1 MHSIEPNDNNIQD
14 EGEELS
20 LPENQIHERWRT
32 INSLQWPVMQMVRIS
47 MTNYRISPV
56 KITGKT
62 SFWQIM
68 WTPPG
73 SRNFIYKNY
82 VKNYMKD
89 WIKIFSGFKWL
100 FKWVKNLAVCWNEG
114 QMHGRLNSMKYS
126 ANLWVYISNRIK
138 HSPPTSDK
146 TENMEIKMLLKQP
159 PSGRMLINFYRLHFL
174 DIPKSKWH
182 SHLFS
187 LAKSCTSL
195 IIQVLKTVYNTYYHL
210 HNSTTLTFQHRTCWS
225 SISILEK
232 KNN

>member
-1 MHSIEPNDNNIQD
+1 MQSYTGKESEIHSVLWVPKLQFHFKPETFVHSIEPNDNNIQD

-100 FKWVKNLAVCWNEG
+100 FKWMKNLAVCWNEG
-114 QMHGRLNSMKYS
+114 QMHGR
-126 ANLWVYISNRIK
+126 
-138 HSPPTSDK
+138 
-146 TENMEIKMLLKQP
+146 
-159 PSGRMLINFYRLHFL
+159 
-174 DIPKSKWH
+174 
-182 SHLFS
+182 
-187 LAKSCTSL
+187 
-195 IIQVLKTVYNTYYHL
+195 
-210 HNSTTLTFQHRTCWS
+210 
-225 SISILEK
+225 
-232 KNN
+232 